1 MWYQDPFGFPINA
14 RPFSAVGTLEQIE
27 MSEVLRQIVRLACL
41 HTPSESSKGPTLTTL
56 APTTPS
62 TRSRNVK
69 IATTK
74 AAVQDTEE
82 VLLELVKSAPYP
94 DLVSFL
100 LIHRIDS

>member
-27 MSEVLRQIVRLACL
+27 MSEVLSQIVRRACL

-56 APTTPS
+56 APT